1 VRWIAILGIALANNL
16 DNLGV
21 GIAFG
26 VARIRLGPLINLWIA
41 ILTFVMTGVA
51 VIFGDRLGS
60 LVALPLAHALSAA
73 LLCGMGLWMLLPSR
87 RRQGPERA
95 PDAASGISLRQILS
109 DPTCADRDRSRDI
122 DAREATLLAV
132 AVSLNNLGG
141 GVGAGLAHLSA
152 LWTAL
157 SSAIVSFV
165 VVWLGAWAGRQL
177 GEARLGKQAQTIAGS
192 LLVLIGLW
200 QLH

>member
-41 ILTFVMTGVA
+41 TLTFVMTGVA
-51 VIFGDRLGS
+51 VLFGDRLGS

-73 LLCGMGLWMLLPSR
+73 ILCGMGAWMLLPSPR
-87 RRQGPERA
+87 REAPERT
-95 PDAASGISLRQILS
+95 PDAAGGVTLRRILA
-109 DPTCADRDRSRDI
+109 DPTCADQDRSRDI

-141 GVGAGLAHLSA
+141 GMGAGLAHLSA
-152 LWTAL
+152 LWTAF
-157 SSAIVSFV
+157 SSALVSFL
-165 VVWLGAWAGRQL
+165 VVWLGAASGQRL